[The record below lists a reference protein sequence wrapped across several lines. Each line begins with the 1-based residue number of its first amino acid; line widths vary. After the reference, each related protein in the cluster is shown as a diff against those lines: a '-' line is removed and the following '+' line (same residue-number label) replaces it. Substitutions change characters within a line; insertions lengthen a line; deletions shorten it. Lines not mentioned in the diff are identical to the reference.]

1 MDFKNNANLATE
13 YLYDKNGDLIK
24 DYNKSI
30 TEISYNALNLPQA
43 LKNSSVTNTYT
54 YAADRRKLKTTY
66 IIFTW
71 RVIWV
76 LIVWLPVL
84 VLFWVVT
91 IIRSNADYIDIS
103 HGGIKSLSWNLSAN
117 ERRGVGYEMDSKY
130 ASYFLLA
137 YRDDIGMGA
146 GVATDNDKNKGCSI
160 QYLTD
165 KI

>member
-1 MDFKNNANLATE
+1 MA
-13 YLYDKNGDLIK
+13 
-24 DYNKSI
+24 
-30 TEISYNALNLPQA
+30 
-43 LKNSSVTNTYT
+43 
-54 YAADRRKLKTTY
+54 
-66 IIFTW
+66 
-71 RVIWV
+71 
-76 LIVWLPVL
+76 

-103 HGGIKSLSWNLSAN
+103 HGGIKSQSWNLSAN